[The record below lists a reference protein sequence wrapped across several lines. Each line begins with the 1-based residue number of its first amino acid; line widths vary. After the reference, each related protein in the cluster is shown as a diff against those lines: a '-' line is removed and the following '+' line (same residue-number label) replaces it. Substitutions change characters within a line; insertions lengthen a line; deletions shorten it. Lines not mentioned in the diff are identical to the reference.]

1 LARSEPE
8 TGNEKPENYFSI
20 GNRQSEN
27 QKMEV
32 RAEFAKFYDVEAE
45 ALVVTIYEG
54 EKANEG
60 ALKELDERTG
70 GIVGEMLGTDEMR
83 GKQGDMVYVHRPGN
97 LRAQRLLLV
106 GAGKREDFSL
116 DTVRKVTGTAARF
129 LRGKGARSMAV
140 LRRSQLD
147 IGKSAQAA
155 VEGVLLGLFEPDMY
169 KTENKEERRIEVL
182 ILLAAA
188 PGSEDALAEG
198 VERGRII
205 GEAVNLARE
214 LSNEPSSTLTPSELA
229 ERAKETAS
237 KFGLDVD
244 VLDEARMKELGMGA
258 LLGVARG
265 SDEPAKL
272 VVLRYTADEADSDV
286 IAIVGKGITF
296 DSGGIS
302 IKPAEGMEKMKY
314 DMSGAAATLA
324 AMRAIAQLK
333 PRVNVIGVMPTTENM
348 PSGRAYKPGDVL
360 RAMSGKTIEVIN
372 TDAEGR
378 LILADAITYARKLGA
393 TKIIDLA
400 TLTGAVS
407 IALGPINVAILGN
420 DQLFVDEMR
429 EAARE
434 VGERF
439 WQLPM
444 DKDYREMIK
453 SDIADIKNS
462 AGRNA
467 GTITA
472 AYFLREFAE
481 ETPWVHLDIAGTA
494 WENDRKPYMA
504 KGPTGVAIRTLIN
517 YVCNHAAKE

>member
-1 LARSEPE
+1 
-8 TGNEKPENYFSI
+8 
-20 GNRQSEN
+20 
-27 QKMEV
+27 MEV
-32 RAEFAKFYDVEAE
+32 RAEFGKFYDVEAD

-54 EKANEG
+54 ETAADG
-60 ALKELDERTG
+60 ALKELDERSG
-70 GIVGEMLGTDEMR
+70 GVITEMLGSDEMR
-83 GKQGDMVYVHRPGN
+83 GKQGDMVYIHRPGN
-97 LRAQRLLLV
+97 IRAHRLLLV
-106 GAGKREDFSL
+106 GAGKREEFSF
-116 DTVRKVTGTAARF
+116 DTIRRVSGAAARF
-129 LRGKGARSMAV
+129 LRGKGVRTMAM

-147 IGKSAQAA
+147 LDKSAQAA
-155 VEGVLLGLFEPDMY
+155 VEGALIGLFEPDMY
-169 KTENKEERRIEVL
+169 KTENKEERHINELVL
-182 ILLAAA
+182 VAAS
-188 PGSEDALAEG
+188 PGSNDMLAGG

-205 GEAVNLARE
+205 AEAVNLARE
-214 LSNEPSSTLTPSELA
+214 LINEPSSTLTPTELA
-229 ERAKETAS
+229 ERARENANR
-237 KFGLDVD
+237 FGLEID
-244 VLDEARMKELGMGA
+244 VLDETRMKELGMGA

-265 SDEPAKL
+265 SDEPARMI
-272 VVLRYTADEADSDV
+272 VLHYTPPGTPTAQADAQV

-324 AMRAIAQLK
+324 AMCAIAQLK
-333 PRVNVIGVMPTTENM
+333 PNVNVIGVMPSTENM

-378 LILADAITYARKLGA
+378 LILADAIAYAKRLGA

-407 IALGPINVAILGN
+407 IALGTINVAILGN
-420 DQLFVDEMR
+420 NQAFIDEIR

-434 VGERF
+434 SGERF

-444 DKDYREMIK
+444 DDDYRDLIK

-462 AGRNA
+462 GGRYA

-472 AYFLREFAE
+472 AYFLKEFAE
-481 ETPWVHLDIAGTA
+481 DTPWVHLDIAGTA
-494 WENDRKPYMA
+494 WENERKPYMA

-517 YVCNHAAKE
+517 YVCNLAARA

>member
-1 LARSEPE
+1 
-8 TGNEKPENYFSI
+8 
-20 GNRQSEN
+20 
-27 QKMEV
+27 MEV
-32 RAEFAKFYDVEAE
+32 RAEFGKFYDVQAD
-45 ALVVTIYEG
+45 ALVVTVYEG
-54 EKANEG
+54 EKADEG

-70 GIVGEMLGTDEMR
+70 GVISETLGGDEMR
-83 GKQGDMVYVHRPGN
+83 GKQGDTVYIHRPG
-97 LRAQRLLLV
+97 RIAARRLLLV
-106 GAGKREDFSL
+106 GAGKREEFSL
-116 DTVRKVTGTAARF
+116 DTIRKVSGAAARF
-129 LRGKGARSMAV
+129 LRGKGARTMAM
-140 LRRSQLD
+140 LRRSQFDLD
-147 IGKSAQAA
+147 RSAQAA
-155 VEGVLLGLFEPDMY
+155 VEGVLIGLFEPDAY
-169 KTENKEERRIEVL
+169 KTENKEERRIDQL
-182 ILLAAA
+182 ILCAASSGSDELLA
-188 PGSEDALAEG
+188 GG

-205 GEAVNLARE
+205 GEAVNLARD
-214 LSNEPSSTLTPSELA
+214 LINEPSSTLTPTELA
-229 ERAKETAS
+229 ERSRETATR
-237 KFGLDVD
+237 FGLDID
-244 VLDEARMKELGMGA
+244 VLDETRMKEMGMGA

-265 SDEPAKL
+265 SDEPARL
-272 VVLRYTADEADSDV
+272 ITLRYTPEGVEPAGNDEV

-314 DMSGAAATLA
+314 DMSGAASTLA
-324 AMRAIAQLK
+324 AMSAIAQLK
-333 PRVNVIGVMPTTENM
+333 PRVEVLGVMPATENM

-393 TKIIDLA
+393 TRIIDLA

-407 IALGPINVAILGN
+407 IALGTVNVAVLGN
-420 DQLFVDEMR
+420 NQDFISEIRD
-429 EAARE
+429 AARE

-444 DKDYREMIK
+444 DEDYRDLIK

-462 AGRNA
+462 GGRYA

-494 WENDRKPYMA
+494 WENERKAHMA

-517 YVCNHAAKE
+517 YVCNHAAKQ

>member
-1 LARSEPE
+1 
-8 TGNEKPENYFSI
+8 
-20 GNRQSEN
+20 
-27 QKMEV
+27 MEV
-32 RAEFAKFYDVEAE
+32 KAEFEKFYDVETD
-45 ALVVTIYEG
+45 ALVITIYEG
-54 EKANEG
+54 ERAGDG

-70 GIVGEMLGTDEMR
+70 GMISEMLGTDEMR
-83 GKQGDMVYVHRPGN
+83 GKPGDMVYIYRPGN
-97 LRAQRLLLV
+97 IRARRLLLV
-106 GAGKREDFSL
+106 GAGKREEFSL
-116 DTVRKVTGTAARF
+116 DTVRRMAGSAARF
-129 LRGKGARSMAV
+129 LRSKGARSMAI

-147 IGKSAQAA
+147 LGNSAQAA
-155 VEGVLLGLFEPDMY
+155 TEGALIGLFEPDMY
-169 KTENKEERRIEVL
+169 KTENKEERRIDELVL
-182 ILLAAA
+182 LSAAS
-188 PGSEDALAEG
+188 GSEDELARG

-205 GEAVNLARE
+205 AEAVNMARE
-214 LSNEPSSTLTPSELA
+214 LSNEPSNTLTPSELA
-229 ERAKETAS
+229 ERAKETANR
-237 KFGLDVD
+237 FGLDID
-244 VLDEARMKELGMGA
+244 VLDEARMKERGMGA

-272 VVLRYTADEADSDV
+272 IVLRYMPDEAEPMGNDADV

-360 RAMSGKTIEVIN
+360 RSMSGKTIEVIN

-407 IALGPINVAILGN
+407 IALGPVNVAVMGN
-420 DQLFVDEMR
+420 DQAFIDEVR
-429 EAARE
+429 TAARE

-439 WQLPM
+439 WQLP
-444 DKDYREMIK
+444 
-453 SDIADIKNS
+453 
-462 AGRNA
+462 
-467 GTITA
+467 
-472 AYFLREFAE
+472 
-481 ETPWVHLDIAGTA
+481 
-494 WENDRKPYMA
+494 
-504 KGPTGVAIRTLIN
+504 
-517 YVCNHAAKE
+517 

>member
-1 LARSEPE
+1 
-8 TGNEKPENYFSI
+8 
-20 GNRQSEN
+20 
-27 QKMEV
+27 MEV
-32 RAEFAKFYDVEAE
+32 RAEFGKFYEIEAD

-54 EKANEG
+54 EKADNG

-70 GIVGEMLGTDEMR
+70 GIVTEMLGSDEMR
-83 GKQGDMVYVHRPGN
+83 GKQGDMVYVYRPGT
-97 LRAQRLLLV
+97 LRARRLLLV
-106 GAGKREDFSL
+106 GAGKREEFSF
-116 DTVRKVTGTAARF
+116 DTVRKVSGSAARF
-129 LRGKGARSMAV
+129 LRSKGARSMAI

-147 IGKSAQAA
+147 ISKSAQAA
-155 VEGVLLGLFEPDMY
+155 VEGALLGLFEPDMY
-169 KTENKEERRIEVL
+169 RTENKEERRIDEL

-188 PGSEDALAEG
+188 SGSEAALAEG

-205 GEAVNLARE
+205 GEAVNFARE
-214 LSNEPSSTLTPSELA
+214 LSNEPSSALTPSELA
-229 ERAKETAS
+229 ERARETADR
-237 KFGLDVD
+237 FGLDID
-244 VLDEARMKELGMGA
+244 VLDETRMKEMGMGA

-272 VVLRYTADEADSDV
+272 IVLRYPPDDAEPIPADRSL

-302 IKPAEGMEKMKY
+302 IKPADGMEKMKY

-333 PRVNVIGVMPTTENM
+333 PRCNVIGLMPASENM
-348 PSGRAYKPGDVL
+348 PSGRAYKPGDIL

-378 LILADAITYARKLGA
+378 LILADAISYARKLGA
-393 TKIIDLA
+393 TRIIDLA

-407 IALGPINVAILGN
+407 IALGSVNVAILGN
-420 DQLFVDEMR
+420 DQAFVDEVR
-429 EAARE
+429 GAAKE

-439 WQLPM
+439 WQLPL
-444 DKDYREMIK
+444 DQDYREMIK

-481 ETPWVHLDIAGTA
+481 DTSWVHLDIAGTA
-494 WENDRKPYMA
+494 WENERKPHMA
-504 KGPTGVAIRTLIN
+504 KGPTGIAIRTLIN
-517 YVCNHAAKE
+517 YVCNHAAK

>member
-1 LARSEPE
+1 
-8 TGNEKPENYFSI
+8 
-20 GNRQSEN
+20 
-27 QKMEV
+27 MEV
-32 RAEFAKFYDVEAE
+32 RAEFAKFYDVEAD

-54 EKANEG
+54 EKADEG

-70 GIVGEMLGTDEMR
+70 GIVSEMIGTDEMR
-83 GKQGDMVYVHRPGN
+83 GKKNDTVYIYKPGN
-97 LRAQRLLLV
+97 LRAERLLLV

-116 DTVRKVTGTAARF
+116 DTIRKVAGSAARF
-129 LRGKGARSMAV
+129 LRGKGARSMAI
-140 LRRSQLD
+140 LRRSQLE
-147 IGKSAQAA
+147 IGNSAQAA

-169 KTENKEERRIEVL
+169 KTENKEERRIDEL
-182 ILLAAA
+182 ILLAANS
-188 PGSEDALAEG
+188 GSEDALAQG

-205 GEAVNLARE
+205 GEAVNFARE
-214 LSNEPSSTLTPSELA
+214 LSNEPSSTLTPTELA
-229 ERAKETAS
+229 ERSKETATR
-237 KFGLDVD
+237 FGLDID
-244 VLDEARMKELGMGA
+244 VLDETRMKELGMGA

-265 SDEPAKL
+265 SDEPAKMI
-272 VVLRYTADEADSDV
+272 VLRHTGDEANPDV
-286 IAIVGKGITF
+286 LAIVGKGITF

-333 PRVNVIGVMPTTENM
+333 PRANVIGVMPTTENM

-378 LILADAITYARKLGA
+378 LILADAISYARKLGA

-407 IALGPINVAILGN
+407 IALGTINVAILGN
-420 DQLFVDEMR
+420 DQLFVDEVR
-429 EAARE
+429 GAARE

-481 ETPWVHLDIAGTA
+481 DTPWVHLDIAGTA
-494 WENDRKPYMA
+494 WENDRKPYMS

-517 YVCNHAAKE
+517 YVCNHVAS

>member
-1 LARSEPE
+1 
-8 TGNEKPENYFSI
+8 
-20 GNRQSEN
+20 
-27 QKMEV
+27 M
-32 RAEFAKFYDVEAE
+32 
-45 ALVVTIYEG
+45 
-54 EKANEG
+54 
-60 ALKELDERTG
+60 
-70 GIVGEMLGTDEMR
+70 
-83 GKQGDMVYVHRPGN
+83 
-97 LRAQRLLLV
+97 
-106 GAGKREDFSL
+106 
-116 DTVRKVTGTAARF
+116 AA
-129 LRGKGARSMAV
+129 

-147 IGKSAQAA
+147 LGKSAQAA

-169 KTENKEERRIEVL
+169 KTENKEERRIDELVL
-182 ILLAAA
+182 VSAAA
-188 PGSEDALAEG
+188 GSEKELANG

-214 LSNEPSSTLTPSELA
+214 LSNEPSSTLTPTELA

-237 KFGLDVD
+237 KFGLDID
-244 VLDEARMKELGMGA
+244 TLDEARMKDLGMGA

-272 VVLRYTADEADSDV
+272 VVLRYTGDEADQRV
-286 IAIVGKGITF
+286 VAIVGKGITF

-333 PRVNVIGVMPTTENM
+333 PRVNVIGLMPTTENM

-378 LILADAITYARKLGA
+378 LILADAISYARKLGA
-393 TKIIDLA
+393 TRIIDLA

-407 IALGPINVAILGN
+407 IALGTVNVAILGN
-420 DQLFVDEMR
+420 NQAFTNEIRD
-429 EAARE
+429 AAKE

-439 WQLPM
+439 WELPM
-444 DKDYREMIK
+444 DDEYRDMIK

-462 AGRNA
+462 GGRNA

-481 ETPWVHLDIAGTA
+481 DTPWVHLDIAGTA
-494 WENDRKPYMA
+494 WENDRKPYAA

-517 YVCNHAAKE
+517 YVCHHAAKA

>member
-1 LARSEPE
+1 
-8 TGNEKPENYFSI
+8 
-20 GNRQSEN
+20 
-27 QKMEV
+27 MEV
-32 RAEFAKFYDVEAE
+32 RADSAKFYDVEAD

-54 EKANEG
+54 EKADDG
-60 ALKELDERTG
+60 ALKELDERTNG
-70 GIVGEMLGTDEMR
+70 VISEMLGSDEMR
-83 GKQGDMVYVHRPGN
+83 GKQGDMVYVYRPGQI
-97 LRAQRLLLV
+97 RARRLLLV
-106 GAGKREDFSL
+106 GAGKREDYSL
-116 DTVRKVTGTAARF
+116 DTVRKVTGSAARF
-129 LRGKGARSMAV
+129 LRGKGARSMAI

-147 IGKSAQAA
+147 LGKAVQAA
-155 VEGVLLGLFEPDMY
+155 TEGAILALFEPDMY
-169 KTENKEERRIEVL
+169 KTQNKEERRIDEL
-182 ILLAAA
+182 ILVAAA
-188 PGSEDALAEG
+188 PGNHDTELAAG
-198 VERGRII
+198 VERGRVIA
-205 GEAVNLARE
+205 EAVNMARE
-214 LSNEPSSTLTPSELA
+214 LSNEPSSVLTPTELA
-229 ERAKETAS
+229 ERAREVATR
-237 KFGLDVD
+237 FGLDID
-244 VLDEARMKELGMGA
+244 VLDESRMKELGMGA

-272 VVLRYTADEADSDV
+272 IVLRYTPGESEPMGNDADV
-286 IAIVGKGITF
+286 IAVVGKGITF

-324 AMRAIAQLK
+324 VMRALAQLK

-393 TKIIDLA
+393 TRIIDLA
-400 TLTGAVS
+400 TLTGAVA
-407 IALGPINVAILGN
+407 IALGPINVAALTN
-420 DQLFVDEMR
+420 DQAFVDEVR
-429 EAARE
+429 AAARE

-444 DKDYREMIK
+444 DDDYRDMIK

-462 AGRNA
+462 AGRYA

-472 AYFLREFAE
+472 GWFLREFADD
-481 ETPWVHLDIAGTA
+481 TPWVHLDIAGTA
-494 WENDRKPYMA
+494 WENERKPHMA

-517 YVCNHAAKE
+517 YICNHATK

>member
-1 LARSEPE
+1 
-8 TGNEKPENYFSI
+8 
-20 GNRQSEN
+20 
-27 QKMEV
+27 MEV
-32 RAEFAKFYDVEAE
+32 RAEFAKFYDVEAD
-45 ALVVTIYEG
+45 ALVVTVYQG
-54 EKANEG
+54 EKADDG
-60 ALKELDERTG
+60 ALKELDDRTG
-70 GIVGEMLGTDEMR
+70 GIVGEMLGSDEMR
-83 GKQGDMVYVHRPGN
+83 GKQGDMVYIYRPGKEI
-97 LRAQRLLLV
+97 RARRLLLV
-106 GAGKREDFSL
+106 GAGKREEFSL
-116 DTVRKVTGTAARF
+116 HTIRKVAGSAARF

-147 IGKSAQAA
+147 LGNSAQAA

-169 KTENKEERRIEVL
+169 KTENKEERRIDELVL
-182 ILLAAA
+182 VAASA
-188 PGSEDALAEG
+188 GSENELARG

-237 KFGLDVD
+237 KFGLDID
-244 VLDEARMKELGMGA
+244 ILDEARMKELGMGA

-272 VVLRYTADEADSDV
+272 VVLRYTADETDSDV

-333 PRVNVIGVMPTTENM
+333 PKVNVIGLMPTTENM

-378 LILADAITYARKLGA
+378 LILADAISYARKLGA

-407 IALGPINVAILGN
+407 VALGTINVAILGN
-420 DQLFVDEMR
+420 NQAFTDDVR

-439 WQLPM
+439 WELPM
-444 DKDYREMIK
+444 DDDYREMIK

-462 AGRNA
+462 AGRYA

-481 ETPWVHLDIAGTA
+481 DTPWVHLDIAGTA
-494 WENDRKPYMA
+494 WENERKPYMA

-517 YVCNHAAKE
+517 YVCNHLAKG

>member
-1 LARSEPE
+1 
-8 TGNEKPENYFSI
+8 
-20 GNRQSEN
+20 
-27 QKMEV
+27 MEV
-32 RAEFAKFYDVEAE
+32 KAEFEKFYDVETD
-45 ALVVTIYEG
+45 ALVITIYEG
-54 EKANEG
+54 EKADDG
-60 ALKELDERTG
+60 ALRELDERTG
-70 GIVGEMLGTDEMR
+70 GMISEMLGTDEMR
-83 GKQGDMVYVHRPGN
+83 GKQGDMVYIYRPGN
-97 LRAQRLLLV
+97 IRARRLLLV
-106 GAGKREDFSL
+106 GAGKREEFSL
-116 DTVRKVTGTAARF
+116 DAVRRMAGSAARF
-129 LRGKGARSMAV
+129 LRSKGARSLSI

-147 IGKSAQAA
+147 LGKSAQAA
-155 VEGVLLGLFEPDMY
+155 TEGALIGLFEPDMY
-169 KTENKEERRIEVL
+169 KTENKEERRIDE
-182 ILLAAA
+182 LLLLSAAS
-188 PGSEDALAEG
+188 GSEDELARG

-205 GEAVNLARE
+205 AEAVNMARE
-214 LSNEPSSTLTPSELA
+214 LSNEPSNTLTPSELA
-229 ERAKETAS
+229 ERAKETANR
-237 KFGLDVD
+237 FGLDID

-272 VVLRYTADEADSDV
+272 IVLRYTPDEAEPMGNDADV
-286 IAIVGKGITF
+286 VAIVGKGITF

-378 LILADAITYARKLGA
+378 LILADAITYARKIGA
-393 TKIIDLA
+393 TQIIDLA

-407 IALGPINVAILGN
+407 IALGPVNVAVLGN
-420 DQLFVDEMR
+420 DQAFVDEVR
-429 EAARE
+429 AAARE

-444 DKDYREMIK
+444 DDDYRELIK

-462 AGRNA
+462 SGRYA

-472 AYFLREFAE
+472 SWFLREFAE
-481 ETPWVHLDIAGTA
+481 DTPWVHLDIAGTA
-494 WENDRKPYMA
+494 WENERKSYMS

-517 YVCNHAAKE
+517 YVCNHAAKK